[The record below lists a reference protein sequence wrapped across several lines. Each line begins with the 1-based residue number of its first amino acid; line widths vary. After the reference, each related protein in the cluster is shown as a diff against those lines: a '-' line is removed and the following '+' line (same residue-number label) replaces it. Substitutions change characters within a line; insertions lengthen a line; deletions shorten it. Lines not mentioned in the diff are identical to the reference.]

1 MQSTKQSSRL
11 YLILAVLM
19 AGAFVAVLNSTLL
32 NIALPSI
39 MKSFNIEASTAQW
52 LTTGYMLVNGIMIPT
67 SAFLVQKFSTRQ
79 LFLTAMGLFSIGT
92 IVAGQADLFPV
103 LLGSRMLQASG
114 SAIMM
119 PLLMNVLLNG
129 FPIEKRGQAMGI
141 FGLVITFAPAIGPTL
156 SGWVLE
162 HYEWRMLFHIVTP
175 ISLLVLVIGF
185 FLLKK
190 EVVTSTLRLEKLSL
204 VLSSFG
210 FGGLLYGFSSA
221 GSAGWGSWTVIGALA
236 IGVISL
242 ASFIIRQFRLD
253 EPMLE
258 FRIFKYPMFA
268 LSQGI
273 SMVLNMSMFS
283 AMILMPIYVQTI
295 RGISPF
301 HSGLLMLPGALVM
314 AFMSPITGR
323 LFDRFGARVLAMI
336 GLSLTVLTTFF
347 FSRLTADTA
356 YSFLVIM
363 YTLRFL
369 GISMVMMPVMTNGLN
384 HIPQHLTPH
393 GTALNNTLSQV
404 SGAIGSGLLVTVMT
418 SRTADYAKELTANAT
433 PGTNPQTIITQSM
446 VEGINDTFFIA
457 TLLALLALGLSFFIK
472 KRKVEQDVV
481 HIEEAREKK
490 YA

>member
-1 MQSTKQSSRL
+1 
-11 YLILAVLM
+11 
-19 AGAFVAVLNSTLL
+19 
-32 NIALPSI
+32 
-39 MKSFNIEASTAQW
+39 
-52 LTTGYMLVNGIMIPT
+52 
-67 SAFLVQKFSTRQ
+67 
-79 LFLTAMGLFSIGT
+79 
-92 IVAGQADLFPV
+92 
-103 LLGSRMLQASG
+103 
-114 SAIMM
+114 
-119 PLLMNVLLNG
+119 
-129 FPIEKRGQAMGI
+129 
-141 FGLVITFAPAIGPTL
+141 
-156 SGWVLE
+156 
-162 HYEWRMLFHIVTP
+162 
-175 ISLLVLVIGF
+175 
-185 FLLKK
+185 
-190 EVVTSTLRLEKLSL
+190 
-204 VLSSFG
+204 
-210 FGGLLYGFSSA
+210 
-221 GSAGWGSWTVIGALA
+221 
-236 IGVISL
+236 
-242 ASFIIRQFRLD
+242 
-253 EPMLE
+253 
-258 FRIFKYPMFA
+258 
-268 LSQGI
+268 
-273 SMVLNMSMFS
+273 MVLNMSMFS

-323 LFDRFGARVLAMI
+323 LFDRFGARILAMI

-472 KRKVEQDVV
+472 KRDVTQEIVQVEP
-481 HIEEAREKK
+481 AREKK

>member
-1 MQSTKQSSRL
+1 MQSSKQSSRL
-11 YLILAVLM
+11 YLILTVLM

-39 MKSFNIEASTAQW
+39 MGSFGIQASTAQW

-79 LFLTAMGLFSIGT
+79 LFLTAMTLFSLGT
-92 IVAGQADLFPV
+92 IIAGQAHVFPL
-103 LLGSRMLQASG
+103 LLGARMMQASG

-119 PLLMNVLLNG
+119 PLLMNVLLTG

-156 SGWVLE
+156 SGWILE
-162 HYEWRMLFHIVTP
+162 HYEWRMLFHLVTP
-175 ISLLVLVIGF
+175 IALLVLFTGA

-190 EVVTSTLRLEKLSL
+190 ETVRSTLKLDLFSL

-221 GSAGWGSWTVIGALA
+221 GSAGWGSWTVIGSLI

-242 ASFIIRQFRLD
+242 TSFIIRQFMLE

-258 FRIFKYPMFA
+258 FGIFRYPMFA

-283 AMILMPIYVQTI
+283 AMILMPIYIQTI

-301 HSGLLMLPGALVM
+301 HSGLLMLPGAIVM
-314 AFMSPITGR
+314 AIMSPITGR
-323 LFDRFGARVLAMI
+323 LFDRFGARILAII
-336 GLSLTVLTTFF
+336 GLSLTVLTTFS
-347 FSRLTADTA
+347 FSQLAADTSYA
-356 YSFLVIM
+356 YLVIM

-404 SGAIGSGLLVTVMT
+404 SGAIGSGLLVTIMT
-418 SRTADYAKELTANAT
+418 SRTKQHVPELASQPEAANPEWLQMQAM
-433 PGTNPQTIITQSM
+433 I
-446 VEGINDTFFIA
+446 EGINDTFFIA
-457 TLLALLALGLSFFIK
+457 TLLALAALILSFFIK
-472 KRKVEQDVV
+472 KRRTTTLAVVESVDQ
-481 HIEEAREKK
+481 EQK

>member
-39 MKSFNIEASTAQW
+39 MVSLDIQTSTAQW

-79 LFLTAMGLFSIGT
+79 LFLTAMGLFTIGT
-92 IVAGQADLFPV
+92 IVAGQTELFPV
-103 LLGSRMLQASG
+103 LLSARMLQASG

-119 PLLMNVLLNG
+119 PLLMNVLITG

-162 HYEWRMLFHIVTP
+162 HYEWPMLFHIVTP
-175 ISLLVLVIGF
+175 IAVLVLVLGF

-190 EVVTSTLRLEKLSL
+190 EVVTSSLRIDRLSL

-221 GSAGWGSWTVIGALA
+221 GSAGWGSFSVIGALA
-236 IGVISL
+236 VGFISL
-242 ASFIIRQFRLD
+242 VSFIIRQLRL
-253 EPMLE
+253 ETPMLE

-323 LFDRFGARVLAMI
+323 LFDRFGARVLAII

-404 SGAIGSGLLVTVMT
+404 SGAIGSGILISVMT
-418 SRTADYAKELTANAT
+418 SRTASYATDLTANAT
-433 PGTNPQTIITQSM
+433 ATATPKTIMTQAM

-457 TLLALLALGLSFFIK
+457 TLLALFALILSFFIK
-472 KRKVEQDVV
+472 KRPAETLTVVEPV
-481 HIEEAREKK
+481 AEKK